1 MAYGGAYQQG
11 HGQAAGHLRL
21 PGDCQTGLAS
31 RKTRPDTGPDGAKPH
46 ADPGAK
52 KRRRLPGLRGGKP
65 RKVNECSG
73 SPDSTAAITS
83 AAGPGTIVTSR
94 PCSWQCRTSENPGS
108 AMPGVPPSETS
119 ATSSPDR
126 SRERIG
132 RSRSDSLKRWHETVG
147 VVVAP
152 AGNRWR
158 ARIVTYPSD
167 FWTVSR
173 GTAVMKFYADD
184 PESAE
189 KEAIDHIEAY
199 IQKSG
204 LTRAAEFL
212 PVRFGS
218 GADPDGKIGRRLC
231 GWKIR
236 FGHNTMNQ
244 EAVLGNASERGL
256 FVQTENPLPAGSV
269 VRLELDAD
277 GTRIPLRGTV
287 AWVRVSRDTGRLAG
301 MGVRLV
307 RPPAMYLDSV
317 KKLT

>member
-1 MAYGGAYQQG
+1 MPPQKEWCQICGAKHPAQE
-11 HGQAAGHLRL
+11 AC
-21 PGDCQTGLAS
+21 PEDIS
-31 RKTRPDTGPDGAKPH
+31 PTGPERH
-46 ADPGAK
+46 SWRTTVNM
-52 KRRRLPGLRGGKP
+52 RRG
-65 RKVNECSG
+65 
-73 SPDSTAAITS
+73 
-83 AAGPGTIVTSR
+83 
-94 PCSWQCRTSENPGS
+94 
-108 AMPGVPPSETS
+108 
-119 ATSSPDR
+119 
-126 SRERIG
+126 
-132 RSRSDSLKRWHETVG
+132 HETVG

-204 LTRAAEFL
+204 LTRAADFL

-231 GWKIR
+231 GWNIR

-244 EAVLGNASERGL
+244 EAVLGDASERGL

-287 AWVRVSRDTGRLAG
+287 AWVRVSRDTGRLVG